1 MISIVVC
8 STNPDLLETLKLN
21 IEQTVGTKYEL
32 IVHDNREN
40 KIGLCAVYNA
50 LAQTAQFDLLC
61 FVHEDIIMHT
71 HGWGEK
77 LIELLLNPEIGLV
90 GISGAVYKSNYP
102 GTWSTCDRSLY
113 RTNAIQHFVNLEQP
127 VISKINPGNS
137 SSSLVAVIDGVFMAT
152 RKDVFNQIGFDE
164 DLLKGF
170 HGYDSDFSLSVGQHY
185 KVVVSNEIL
194 LEHLSQG
201 NLSAEWLASSLL
213 VHEKWKHMLPVKVE
227 EIAEDLKKKSDYNSC
242 RSVLAVG
249 LQFPGNKKI
258 VSKYYYHLIR
268 YFFNLNKLNFSKTV
282 LRYLLSK

>member
-1 MISIVVC
+1 MISILIC

-21 IEQTVGTKYEL
+21 IQQTVGTKYEL
-32 IVHDNREN
+32 IVHNNREN
-40 KIGLCAVYNA
+40 KTGLCAVYNA
-50 LAQTAQFDLLC
+50 LAQRAQFNLLC

-71 HGWGEK
+71 QGWGNK
-77 LIELLLNPEIGLV
+77 LNELLNNPEIGLV
-90 GISGAVYKSNYP
+90 GISGAIYKSNYP
-102 GTWSTCDRSLY
+102 GTWSTCDRSFY
-113 RTNAIQHFVNLEQP
+113 RTNAIQHFKNQEKS
-127 VISKINPGNS
+127 VISKVNPDNTS
-137 SSSLVAVIDGVFMAT
+137 SSRVAVIDGVFMAT
-152 RKDVFNQIGFDE
+152 RKNVFNQIGFDE

-170 HGYDSDFSLSVGQHY
+170 HGYDTDFSLSVGQHY

-213 VHEKWKHMLPVKVE
+213 VHEKWKHILPVTIE
-227 EIAEDLKKKSDYNSC
+227 DIAKDKKKMSDFYSC
-242 RSVLAVG
+242 KSALAVA
-249 LQFPGNKKI
+249 LQFPHNKKI